1 MNPVSRILLGALILA
16 VCACVW
22 FLLTHKNSGG
32 CGGDC
37 GSCSRSCDSRKDRE
51 K

>member
-1 MNPVSRILLGALILA
+1 MNTVSQILLGGLILA

-22 FLLTHKNSGG
+22 YLLTHKNSGG

-51 K
+51 E